1 MFASFSQLLC
11 CLLEKARRA
20 EGQTMAEYGIMVAVI
35 AIVVIVAA
43 TVFGG
48 SVSGLFN
55 GTAGQV

>member
-1 MFASFSQLLC
+1 
-11 CLLEKARRA
+11 
-20 EGQTMAEYGIMVAVI
+20 MAEYGIMVAAI

-55 GTAGQV
+55 GTAGKV

>member
-1 MFASFSQLLC
+1 MFASGQPLLSR
-11 CLLEKARRA
+11 LLLVAHRS
-20 EGQTMAEYGIMVAVI
+20 EGQTMAEYGIMVAAI

-55 GTAGQV
+55 GTAGKV